1 MGVTSLAARCLPGL
15 AGATL
20 TASFPWIPV
29 QRYGEKNTQSREN
42 PDWERN
48 WENWENPIFTFLPFY
63 LFTFSHFP
71 SSSISLTA
79 TTTCLRE
86 YSSAVFWYWCHSSTF
101 CGNWCRCT
109 FLTLS

>member
-1 MGVTSLAARCLPGL
+1 MFFASIVVTCFIGSEHLMGVTSLAARCLPGL

-48 WENWENPIFTFLPFY
+48 WENWENPIFTFSPFLPFY
-63 LFTFSHFP
+63 LFTFLPFHISPAVP
-71 SSSISLTA
+71 SA
-79 TTTCLRE
+79 
-86 YSSAVFWYWCHSSTF
+86 
-101 CGNWCRCT
+101 
-109 FLTLS
+109 